1 MRAPE
6 VCQRHRRRDARG
18 WVVRAPPDGP
28 TEKLSSFPTESQ
40 ATRAR
45 NHPAGVTQPPW
56 PLDLKHRGWNG
67 FFSHRSRIAPHWL
80 RRRRPG
86 RSLAAIA
93 RQPNICRFIWRPSQ
107 NFCRDETRPIRV
119 PVRAVGRCESSA
131 EGRRTG
137 GIPNL
142 RGRRAS
148 RSSQLSQVHARDES
162 TLTGSSRTT
171 VGEFVRS
178 SNALVTAGHSAW
190 TANPELRL
198 FPSVRRRCASA

>member
-1 MRAPE
+1 MTRAAGL
-6 VCQRHRRRDARG
+6 CARR
-18 WVVRAPPDGP
+18 P
-28 TEKLSSFPTESQ
+28 TDQPRKYLRSRPSLRRPVSD
-40 ATRAR
+40 AR

-137 GIPNL
+137 IPNL

-178 SNALVTAGHSAW
+178 SNALVTAGRFGVDRQ
-190 TANPELRL
+190 PELRL